1 MGELTPA
8 REELGGPRRGL
19 VMLWQG
25 GGEPSSSETGGGKG
39 MLKEWGNLQSTPRQ

>member
-25 GGEPSSSETGGGKG
+25 GGEPSSSETGGGKF
-39 MLKEWGNLQSTPRQ
+39 RQRRKRNVERMG